1 MTDTS
6 EERDAQITRMYE
18 VGYLIL
24 PSVPEENIPEKVSNI
39 KNLVTKD
46 GGKILSEGYP
56 EMRELAYEMT
66 KNVNAKNEHFESA
79 YFGWMKFEC
88 TPSVFLE
95 MKKSLDLMVDVL
107 RYILI
112 KAGKEVPVVVKSAL
126 REGGEKA
133 EAHKG
138 EDATTT
144 TAEIDKS
151 IDELVA
157 E

>member
-1 MTDTS
+1 MTD
-6 EERDAQITRMYE
+6 EMEAHDDAQITRMYE
-18 VGYLIL
+18 VGYLVL

-66 KNVNAKNEHFESA
+66 KNVNAKNERFESA
-79 YFGWMKFEC
+79 YFGWLKFEC
-88 TPSVFLE
+88 TPATVLE
-95 MKKSLDLMVDVL
+95 LKKALDLTQEVL
-107 RYILI
+107 RFLI
-112 KAGKEVPVVVKSAL
+112 VVAHKEVPVVAKSQA
-126 REGGEKA
+126 RE
-133 EAHKG
+133 HG
-138 EDATTT
+138 EDSGDEKDEDAKSTR
-144 TAEIDKS
+144 EIDKS